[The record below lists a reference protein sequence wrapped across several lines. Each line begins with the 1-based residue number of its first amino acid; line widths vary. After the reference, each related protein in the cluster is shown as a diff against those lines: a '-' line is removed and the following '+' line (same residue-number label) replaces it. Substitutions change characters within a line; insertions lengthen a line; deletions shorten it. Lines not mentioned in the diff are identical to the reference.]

1 MKLRQ
6 KSYLL
11 TVLLITL
18 VLHASVLFVLLP
30 NIRMT
35 VSSAEARALGE
46 EKALALAAD
55 RLFEDVAAEDR
66 PIYARAFSIYD
77 SGGATFAIGSG
88 DATWVLVEPAPPVIE
103 TGRIR
108 WIEQDGRTLLTIAD
122 TLSDGIWLRYALD
135 ETATIRRLKWQSIG
149 AALLCTALTAAIAA
163 ALYII
168 QERVYRPIDRLAHEL
183 RTPLTVIRG
192 YGELLER
199 AKLTPEQ
206 QHNAASYIVSESKRL
221 GEISEKLLTMSD
233 ARERAYRPERL
244 DLSALAEHLRRTYP
258 TLETDIS
265 WDTVTGDR
273 ALMLSLLGN
282 LIGNAVKASPKDA
295 PVLMKTRP
303 GEIMITDRGRGMNA
317 ELLAYVND
325 PARTRNPS
333 IRSGLGVPLC
343 HEIAALHGAT
353 LSFTS
358 EEGKGTTAAVQFER

>member
-6 KSYLL
+6 KSYLF
-11 TVLLITL
+11 TVLLIALVLYASTL
-18 VLHASVLFVLLP
+18 VLLLP
-30 NIRMT
+30 NILST
-35 VSSAEARALGE
+35 VDSIRSRALSE
-46 EKALALAAD
+46 EKALALAVD
-55 RLFEDVAAEDR
+55 GLFDSIPNGLRAKYVRGFAMFDSDDSAFAVGEGTELWIATDPV
-66 PIYARAFSIYD
+66 PITEPGTMR
-77 SGGATFAIGSG
+77 
-88 DATWVLVEPAPPVIE
+88 WVNAN
-103 TGRIR
+103 
-108 WIEQDGRTLLTIAD
+108 GRTVLAVSD
-122 TLSDGIWLRYALD
+122 TLSDGVWLRYGLD
-135 ETATIRRLKWQSIG
+135 ATETLKRTERQAIG
-149 AALLCTALTAAIAA
+149 SVLICTCVTAGIAVI
-163 ALYII
+163 LYVML
-168 QERVYRPIDRLAHEL
+168 ERINRPIERLAHEL
-183 RTPLTVIRG
+183 RTPLTVIHG

-233 ARERAYRPERL
+233 ARGRAYRPERL

-295 PVLMKTRP
+295 PVLMKARP
-303 GEIMITDRGRGMNA
+303 GEIMITDHGRGMNA

-325 PARTRNPS
+325 PVRKNNPS

-353 LSFTS
+353 LSFIS